1 MNAGCSAKCPVRLL
15 TCNACVLES
24 VYGFWILDPLNDL
37 DHQGMGLY
45 SWKKIHFSM
54 QNVITIMILAAMISI
69 THARIALDDCMQLGY
84 IGEFT
89 LYLSLKPLFIFIH
102 YSLTFS
108 LVLVICISE
117 FMNKRSDI

>member
-1 MNAGCSAKCPVRLL
+1 
-15 TCNACVLES
+15 
-24 VYGFWILDPLNDL
+24 
-37 DHQGMGLY
+37 
-45 SWKKIHFSM
+45 M

-102 YSLTFS
+102 YSLTIS

-117 FMNKRSDI
+117 FMKKRSDI